1 MNIWD
6 YLIVLL
12 PLAAVICLAVKTQ
25 KYARSVA
32 DYLSAG
38 RLCGRYVISV
48 ADVVTG
54 LSVIGLVAAA
64 EVNYQT
70 GFALS
75 FWQNLLMPLT
85 VIMSLTGYCFYRFRE
100 TRAMSLGQFLE
111 LRYDRKFRIFAASL
125 RSVSEMLTNMIGPAV
140 AARFFIYFLDLPH
153 RVTIG
158 AWQVPT
164 FALVVFILLALAVTI
179 IWLGGTLA
187 LVVTDTL
194 QGLICYPML
203 VLFIVF
209 VLCKFSWSGEV
220 IEVMT
225 NRVSGESFLNPY
237 DIKSLRDFNFFALGV
252 LIFSAVLNRASW
264 IGAGS
269 TSAGRT
275 PHEQKMAGVLGTW
288 RTGFSSVFYVLLA
301 IALLTLLNHP
311 NYRQDAREVRTAIS
325 GRVAGEVVENVELRA
340 KLAARLDAI
349 PPQIATAPLSR
360 QSNLDT
366 VYLDQAHQTLLEG
379 RDGHLKFQEFRTLYN
394 QMMLPMTMRHLLP
407 AGMLGLF
414 CLLMVL
420 MMLSTDD
427 SRIFSAALTITQDV
441 ILPLRKKPLS
451 PRAHI
456 NLLRLMS
463 VAVALFFFAGSFLM
477 AQLDYINLFMTIMA
491 SMWLGGAGP
500 VMIFGLYSRFGTT
513 AGAFASLITG
523 MVVSLGG
530 ILVQRNWA
538 DYVYPWLDRNGLAR
552 PAGEFLTA
560 VSAPFNPYIVW
571 EMNPVKFPVNSVEIS
586 LIAMLA
592 GIAAYLIG
600 SRVTRGEP
608 FNLDR
613 MLHRG
618 EYSVDGTTPA
628 FEPWTVRTVFS
639 KLIGITP
646 EYTRG
651 DRVIAWAV
659 FGYSFVYMFGLG
671 FLAVAVWNFFAPWK
685 LEWWSHYFL
694 LVALVIPG
702 LMAAVTAVWF
712 SIGGVIDLRRL
723 FRDLAARQV
732 DDLDD
737 GRVEGNV
744 SLADKSRFE
753 HLKK

>member
-1 MNIWD
+1 MSFWD

-12 PLAAVICLAVKTQ
+12 PLAAVIYLAAKTQ

-38 RLCGRYVISV
+38 RLCGRYVICV
-48 ADVVTG
+48 ADVVVG

-158 AWQVPT
+158 DWQVPT

-220 IEVMT
+220 IAVMT
-225 NRVSGESFLNPY
+225 NRVPGESFLDPY

-325 GRVAGEVVENVELRA
+325 DRVAGEVVENTGLRA
-340 KLAARLDAI
+340 KLAARLEAI
-349 PPQIATAPLSR
+349 PPLAATAPLSR

-379 RDGHLKFQEFRTLYN
+379 QDGHLKFQEFRTLYN

-407 AGMLGLF
+407 AGMMGLF

-500 VMIFGLYSRFGTT
+500 VMVFGLYSRFGTT

-523 MVVSLGG
+523 MGVSLGG

-538 DYVYPWLDRNGLAR
+538 DYVYPWLDRSGLAR
-552 PAGEFLTA
+552 PAGEFLAT

-600 SRVTRGEP
+600 SYVTRGTP

-618 EYSVDGTTPA
+618 EYSVDGVAPA
-628 FEPWTVRTVFS
+628 AEPWKVRTVFS

-646 EYTRG
+646 EYTRS

-671 FLAVAVWNFFAPWK
+671 FVAVVVWNFFAPWK

-694 LVALVIPG
+694 VVALVIPG

-723 FRDLAARQV
+723 FRDLETRQV